1 MGGLCAWPRGSSQAF
16 GIEAP
21 RICVRSS
28 FLPPRHAPRGP
39 RVTGER
45 PPHEAEPFR
54 RSPGWRAPARPSSG
68 KATRRGPRVRFR
80 VSWGPPLKRGKW
92 RAARVPA
99 HSTGWACGRGL
110 PRSVLSPPAQRSPRH
125 RPPFPQCPTPA
136 VGAAAACPMPGP
148 TRRCRGRAQGR
159 GALAPPAGGREPPP
173 EPAFCPWQRWLR
185 PPQRCTGCGVQ
196 CPGPA
201 SSSLLPSTVS
211 WASHA
216 LVAARGRAWGQEC
229 PAHRPCSEKGQGR
242 PVQPW
247 PRGGGQGP
255 GSGDQVSGGGRSR
268 SGARCCRRGRA
279 LPACGCAPQAPPLL
293 WPRGLRPRRRTSLG
307 LQRAVLVQGGLSGS
321 SPRPVPWSH
330 VRGSQGARARD
341 TLALPAKPAAEGAG
355 AQDTLPWERRTAPTG
370 GGAGP
375 GTAGVGAVHP
385 RHGPPRV

>member
-185 PPQRCTGCGVQ
+185 PPQRCTGVGSSVQALPVPACFQAQ
-196 CPGPA
+196 CPGLLMPWWQPGAGRGDRNARRTDPA
-201 SSSLLPSTVS
+201 QRRGRGAPCSLGLEEGARAP
-211 WASHA
+211 A
-216 LVAARGRAWGQEC
+216 LGTKSAEVGGPGPERGVAGVAARFRPVGARPRHRRCSGPADSDPDGGLRWDCSERCSSRAAC
-229 PAHRPCSEKGQGR
+229 PARP
-242 PVQPW
+242 
-247 PRGGGQGP
+247 
-255 GSGDQVSGGGRSR
+255 
-268 SGARCCRRGRA
+268 
-279 LPACGCAPQAPPLL
+279 
-293 WPRGLRPRRRTSLG
+293 
-307 LQRAVLVQGGLSGS
+307 
-321 SPRPVPWSH
+321 
-330 VRGSQGARARD
+330 
-341 TLALPAKPAAEGAG
+341 
-355 AQDTLPWERRTAPTG
+355 
-370 GGAGP
+370 
-375 GTAGVGAVHP
+375 
-385 RHGPPRV
+385 HGPSPGPT